1 MREAEDWRSF
11 ESPGDDEAA
20 PPLRTHVRVEHAKTI
35 ISRNDSPDIAFEQSI
50 NPYRGCEHGCI
61 YCYARP
67 GHSYLGM
74 SPGLD
79 FETRLIAK
87 VNAAELLRREL
98 AATGYRPKLINL
110 GAVTDAYQP
119 IERELG
125 ITRGVVEVLAACRH
139 PLSIVTKASL
149 VERDLDLLAPM
160 AARDLAS
167 VFVSITTLDPAL
179 ARIMEPRCASPER
192 RLRTVRRLADA
203 GVPVGVLVAPI
214 IPFVNEPEI
223 ERIVVAAADAGARS
237 AHYTVIRLPWELAGL
252 FDDWLRAHFPDRAE
266 RVLGHIA
273 AMRTSAEDAA
283 RGKRRFN
290 DADFATRMKGRG
302 PWADLIRQRFRL
314 AVRRAGLSRAMQSS
328 RDNLFVAPELPGQQ
342 RSLF

>member
-1 MREAEDWRSF
+1 VREAEDWRSF